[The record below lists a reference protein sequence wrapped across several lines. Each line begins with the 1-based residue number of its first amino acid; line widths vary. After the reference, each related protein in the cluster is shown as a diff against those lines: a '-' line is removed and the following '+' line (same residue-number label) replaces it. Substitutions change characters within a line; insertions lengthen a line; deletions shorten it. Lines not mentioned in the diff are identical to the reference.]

1 MNQIKNDKHD
11 SLIMRSSF
19 IDLSI
24 NVSSIIFK
32 WPIWLR
38 CCVFDKDKLEGA
50 NKYTGPHFGQ
60 RAGKDKQE
68 KGKAN
73 DVEVADSQPNN

>member
-1 MNQIKNDKHD
+1 MW
-11 SLIMRSSF
+11 SSF

-32 WPIWLR
+32 GAIRLR
-38 CCVFDKDKLEGA
+38 CCVFDKDKLGRGGA
-50 NKYTGPHFGQ
+50 NKYTGSHFGE
-60 RAGKDKQE
+60 RAGKNKQE